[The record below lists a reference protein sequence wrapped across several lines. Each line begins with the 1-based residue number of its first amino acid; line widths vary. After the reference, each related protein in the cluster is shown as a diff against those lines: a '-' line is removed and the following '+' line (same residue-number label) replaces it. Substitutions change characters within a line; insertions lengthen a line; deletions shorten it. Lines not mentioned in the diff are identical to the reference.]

1 MVENSVQR
9 KTSHDEKA
17 VFITSFKCDIQ
28 ELSIK
33 HDTNYIQLFKGRIL
47 LTYGLFSIINF
58 FKMKMKKIC
67 CHSHSSFFK
76 AYAN

>member
-9 KTSHDEKA
+9 KISHDEKA
-17 VFITSFKCDIQ
+17 VFITSFKYDIIQ

-47 LTYGLFSIINF
+47 QTYGLFSIIIF

-67 CHSHSSFFK
+67 CHSGSSF
-76 AYAN
+76 